1 MPPLPTADALD
12 GALILEEL
20 DALLG
25 SVGAEGLVEFGVDAD
40 AESVPG
46 ASPWAYDA
54 SARVLALRADRVG
67 AVWRAAR
74 SAPDAAGSSAATLLL
89 SGDDYS
95 AWNRR
100 KRTLLGAGDGA
111 DRGAEL
117 AFNAV
122 VLRRHAKAASAWS
135 HRKWLLARENGGKT
149 LEDAAASLE
158 LALCTSLAFRFP
170 RNYYAWCHRAW
181 VARRC
186 WKQSPVERPAR
197 DIFELLCL
205 AQIELVFHDS

>member
-67 AVWRAAR
+67 AVWRAAQTQLGW
-74 SAPDAAGSSAATLLL
+74 PYTVGIHE
-89 SGDDYS
+89 
-95 AWNRR
+95 R
-100 KRTLLGAGDGA
+100 K
-111 DRGAEL
+111 EQ
-117 AFNAV
+117 
-122 VLRRHAKAASAWS
+122 VL
-135 HRKWLLARENGGKT
+135 
-149 LEDAAASLE
+149 
-158 LALCTSLAFRFP
+158 
-170 RNYYAWCHRAW
+170 
-181 VARRC
+181 
-186 WKQSPVERPAR
+186 
-197 DIFELLCL
+197 
-205 AQIELVFHDS
+205 